1 MFCSREKNGNKK
13 IKKKLAKLCWRFILI
28 HVTNKENSCANEI
41 EIKAMDAMKEKESEE
56 KKATE
61 METTTE
67 TRK

>member
-13 IKKKLAKLCWRFILI
+13 IKKKLAKLWWRFIVI
-28 HVTNKENSCANEI
+28 NVTNNCANEI